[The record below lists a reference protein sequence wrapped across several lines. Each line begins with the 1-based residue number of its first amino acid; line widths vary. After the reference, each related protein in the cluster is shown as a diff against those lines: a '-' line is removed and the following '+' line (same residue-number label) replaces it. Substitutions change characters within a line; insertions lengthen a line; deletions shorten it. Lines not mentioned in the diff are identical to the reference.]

1 MYRCYC
7 KIMKKLN
14 ELEKEIQTNYAHDDS
29 LSQKVTEIR
38 QDLNANTQADRD
50 LENRVEVIETTGGGG
65 GEGASTATEGD
76 IDTLFP

>member
-29 LSQKVTEIR
+29 LSQKVSEIR
-38 QDLNANTQADRD
+38 QDLNANTQADQD
-50 LENRVEVIETTGGGG
+50 LTNRVEVIEQTGGGG
-65 GEGASTATEGD
+65 GESSTATEGD
-76 IDTLFP
+76 IDNLFP